1 MNYLQAFTIRAL
13 GVSVALSASAAA
25 SHAQICLGTPSHSSV
40 AYDRGTVSVANSNG
54 GTATLVGGRTALS
67 VSARSYEKWTD
78 NSMIGGDMRFALQ
91 FRASRVVVC
100 PNIGV
105 GYLKNLWE
113 PPPAPEGTF
122 SITSHNVQAQGGL
135 AVGFEQPVYG
145 GVSVTPYAGARYA
158 FRVWYLDSEFSGDD
172 VSASGDTTSS
182 VELEYGLSARY
193 RNVFLGWSAVRDTDN
208 KGNRPASSRLFVG
221 LAWGLGKKD

>member
-1 MNYLQAFTIRAL
+1 MNYLQTFSVRAF
-13 GVSVALSASAAA
+13 GVLVALSATA
-25 SHAQICLGTPSHSSV
+25 SIAHAQICLGTPSHSSV
-40 AYDRGTVSVANSNG
+40 AYDRGATSVTGSNG
-54 GTATLVGGRTALS
+54 GTATLVGGRAALS
-67 VSARSYEKWTD
+67 VGARSYEKWAE

-91 FRASRVVVC
+91 FRASRVVIC
-100 PNIGV
+100 PNIGL
-105 GYLKNLWE
+105 GYLRSLWE
-113 PPPAPEGTF
+113 PPAAPEGTF
-122 SITSHNVQAQGGL
+122 SVTSHNVEARGGL

-145 GVSVTPYAGARYA
+145 GVSVTPFAGARYA
-158 FRVWYLDSEFSGDD
+158 FRVWYLDSEFSGDE

-193 RNVFLGWSAVRDTDN
+193 RNVFLGWSAIRDTDN